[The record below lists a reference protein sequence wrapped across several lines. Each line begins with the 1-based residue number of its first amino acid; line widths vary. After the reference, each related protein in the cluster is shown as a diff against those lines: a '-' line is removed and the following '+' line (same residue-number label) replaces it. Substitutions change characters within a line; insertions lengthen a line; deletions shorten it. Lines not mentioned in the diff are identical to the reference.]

1 MKTWVLMLVFL
12 LGCGLLFVSFH
23 IKKQKVEIRKE
34 VITEEAKTIPGNK
47 TTATIVGGGVG
58 AAAGVAAGVAIGGIG
73 IALCGTGVGIPAGVV
88 ALGLATLFG
97 GAGAVAG
104 RYVGTDAITIPA
116 KTKIEVIVKNAY
128 PDWIW
133 ISLMIIAII
142 TIILAIGLLIN
153 MYNSN
158 KKSDSNELT

>member
-1 MKTWVLMLVFL
+1 MKTCILMLVLL

-23 IKKQKVEIRKE
+23 IKKQKVEIRRE
-34 VITEEAKTIPGNK
+34 VITEEAKTIPGNRT
-47 TTATIVGGGVG
+47 TTAIVGGSIG
-58 AAAGVAAGVAIGGIG
+58 AAAGVAAGTAIGGIG

-88 ALGLATLFG
+88 VLGLATLFG
-97 GAGAVAG
+97 GAGAIAG
-104 RYVGTDAITIPA
+104 RSVGTDAITIPA

-133 ISLMIIAII
+133 VTLMIIAII

-153 MYNSN
+153 MYKLN